1 MLMNRN
7 FFRLWL
13 SQIVLTIGGG
23 FMQMGLIELFRVRGY
38 DVRVET
44 AKFSCAVAIPG
55 LLLGPVAMAYLD
67 RWQRRS
73 VLLISD
79 VLRVV
84 VVVAIVAWLLPL
96 LKGQVEQRDLFRVYL
111 LVSLIGVIAT
121 FYLPAR
127 VAVLPNLVA
136 PDKLMSANKIFTTS
150 LAIAT
155 VGGMA
160 LGGFVAE
167 RFGVALAILL
177 SGVSFLV
184 SYGLLWTIQMP
195 PHATTSRAK
204 PVFKEFVTGCVY
216 LWEHPTAMPLVLL
229 NAFFAFLLGV
239 LMIVF
244 LGYAFKTLGLRTAGV
259 GYLGAAAGIG
269 AGIGLALLGRG
280 KAWSHSGWVSFF
292 QLLLAGGALVG
303 LGVTTSV
310 SLAAVLV
317 VILGGVSV
325 TVLINIDAKLQ
336 AQVEDARRGAV
347 FAARGMLTSF
357 TMVVAFWLQFGTEFF
372 KQTPAPVV
380 LLWLGASSGVAA
392 VLMLGLLCRKPAA

>member
-44 AKFSCAVAIPG
+44 AKFSFAVAIPG

-73 VLLISD
+73 VLLVSD
-79 VLRVV
+79 GLRTAVA
-84 VVVAIVAWLLPL
+84 VAIIVWLLPL
-96 LKGQVEQRDLFRVYL
+96 LTGQVEHRDLFRVYL
-111 LVSLIGVIAT
+111 LVGLIGVIAT

-127 VAVLPNLVA
+127 VALLPNLVEA
-136 PDKLMSANKIFTTS
+136 GKLLQANSIFTTS

-167 RFGVALAILL
+167 RVGVTSAIVL
-177 SGVSFLV
+177 SGISFFVSFGLV
-184 SYGLLWTIQMP
+184 WSIRMP
-195 PHATTSRAK
+195 PHATTDNTK
-204 PVFKEFVTGCVY
+204 PAHGEFLTGCAY
-216 LWEHPTAMPLVLL
+216 LWEHPTALPLVLL

-244 LGYAFKTLGLRTAGV
+244 LGYALETLGLRTAGV
-259 GYLGAAAGIG
+259 GYLAAAAGVG
-269 AGIGLALLGRG
+269 AGIGIGLLGRG
-280 KAWSHSGWVSFF
+280 KAWAHSNWVPVV
-292 QLLLAGGALVG
+292 QLALAAGALVG
-303 LGVTTSV
+303 LGLTKNVW
-310 SLAAVLV
+310 LAALV
-317 VILGGVSV
+317 VVVLGAVSA
-325 TVLINIDAKLQ
+325 TVLIYIDAKLQ
-336 AQVEDARRGAV
+336 AQVDDARRGAV
-347 FAARGMLTSF
+347 FAARGMLTSL
-357 TMVVAFWLQFGTEFF
+357 TMVVAFWLQFGTEIF
-372 KQTPAPVV
+372 KQTPASVV

-392 VLMLGLLCRKPAA
+392 VLMLVLLSRKTAA

>member
-1 MLMNRN
+1 MLTNRN
-7 FFRLWL
+7 FCRLWI

-23 FMQMGLIELFRVRGY
+23 LMQMGLIELFRVRGY

-44 AKFSCAVAIPG
+44 AKFSFAVAIPG

-79 VLRVV
+79 GLRTAVA
-84 VVVAIVAWLLPL
+84 VAIVVWLLPL
-96 LKGQVEQRDLFRVYL
+96 LTGQVEQRDLFRVYL
-111 LVSLIGVIAT
+111 LVGLIGVIAT

-127 VAVLPNLVA
+127 VALLPNLVA
-136 PDKLMSANKIFTTS
+136 EGQLMQANKIFTTS

-167 RFGVALAILL
+167 HLGVALAIVL
-177 SGVSFLV
+177 SGASFLV
-184 SYGLLWTIQMP
+184 SFVLVWTIRMP
-195 PHATTSRAK
+195 PHATTDQAK
-204 PVFKEFVTGCVY
+204 PVCHEFVTGCVY
-216 LWEHPTAMPLVLL
+216 LWEHPTALPLVLL

-259 GYLGAAAGIG
+259 GYLAAAAGIG

-280 KAWSHSGWVSFF
+280 KAWTHSGWVAFC
-292 QLLLAGGALVG
+292 QLLLTGGALVG
-303 LGVTTSV
+303 LGLTTNIWV
-310 SLAAVLV
+310 AATLI
-317 VILGGVSV
+317 VILGGVTV
-325 TVLINIDAKLQ
+325 TVLIYIDAKLQ
-336 AQVEDARRGAV
+336 AQVEDSRRGAV
-347 FAARGMLTSF
+347 FAARGMLTSL

-372 KQTPAPVV
+372 KRTPAPLV
-380 LLWLGASSGVAA
+380 LLWLGASTGIAA
-392 VLMLGLLCRKPAA
+392 LLMLALIFRKRV

>member
-1 MLMNRN
+1 MLLNRN

-44 AKFSCAVAIPG
+44 AKFSFAVAIPG

-84 VVVAIVAWLLPL
+84 VAVAIIAWLLPL
-96 LKGQVEQRDLFRVYL
+96 LNGQVEQRDLFRVYL
-111 LVSLIGVIAT
+111 LVGLIGVIAT

-136 PDKLMSANKIFTTS
+136 PDQLMQANKVFTTS

-167 RFGVALAILL
+167 RFGVGMAILL
-177 SGVSFLV
+177 SGASFLV
-184 SYGLLWTIQMP
+184 SFGLLWTIQMS
-195 PHATTSRAK
+195 PHATTGRAK
-204 PVFKEFVTGCVY
+204 PVFDEFVTGCVY
-216 LWEHPTAMPLVLL
+216 LWEHPTALPLVLL

-259 GYLGAAAGIG
+259 GYLGAAAGVG

-303 LGVTTSV
+303 LGLTTHIA
-310 SLAAVLV
+310 LAALLV
-317 VILGGVSV
+317 VVLGAVSV
-325 TVLINIDAKLQ
+325 TVLIYIDAKLQ

-347 FAARGMLTSF
+347 FAARGMLTSL
-357 TMVVAFWLQFGTEFF
+357 TMVAAFWLQFGTEFF

-392 VLMLGLLCRKPAA
+392 VLMLVLLCRKPAA